1 MTSND
6 FKVKYIIGSYK
17 DNSEYPTM
25 EDLFAIADMWYHL
38 EGGKS
43 FIHDY
48 RGLEKTKETVFTSSL
63 IKEKDLPN
71 KAKDLLNKLIE
82 SENIR
87 VFKETKHTTY
97 YIINKR

>member
-1 MTSND
+1 MTKND

-17 DNSEYPTM
+17 DNKDYPTT

-48 RGLEKTKETVFTSSL
+48 RGLEDKNETIFTSSL
-63 IKEKDLPN
+63 VKEKDLPKRTN
-71 KAKDLLNKLIE
+71 DLISSLID
-82 SENIR
+82 SENIN

>member
-1 MTSND
+1 MTKND
-6 FKVKYIIGSYK
+6 FKVKYIIGTYK
-17 DNSEYPTM
+17 DDKEYPSM

-48 RGLEKTKETVFTSSL
+48 RGLVNVGETIFTSSL
-63 IKEKDLPN
+63 VKEKDLPN
-71 KAKDLLNKLIE
+71 SANVLINNLLE
-82 SENIR
+82 TENIK
-87 VFKETKHTTY
+87 VFKETKHTSY

>member
-48 RGLEKTKETVFTSSL
+48 RGLEKTNETVFTSSL

>member
-1 MTSND
+1 MTKND
-6 FKVKYIIGSYK
+6 FKVKYIIGTYK
-17 DNSEYPTM
+17 DDKEYPSM

-43 FIHDY
+43 FIHEY
-48 RGLEKTKETVFTSSL
+48 RGIDDGGETVFTSAL
-63 IKEKDLPN
+63 IKEKDLP
-71 KAKDLLNKLIE
+71 KSTASLISSLVE

>member
-17 DNSEYPTM
+17 DNPEYPTM

-48 RGLEKTKETVFTSSL
+48 RGLEKTNETVFTSSL

-71 KAKDLLNKLIE
+71 KSKDLLNELIE